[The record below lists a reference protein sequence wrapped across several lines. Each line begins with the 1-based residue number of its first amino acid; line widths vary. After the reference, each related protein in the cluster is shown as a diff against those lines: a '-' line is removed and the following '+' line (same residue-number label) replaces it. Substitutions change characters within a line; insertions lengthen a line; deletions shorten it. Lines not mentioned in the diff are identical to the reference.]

1 MSFENQIVKWY
12 INNKR
17 ELPWRENIDPYRVW
31 ISEIILQQTRVVQGE
46 KYFNN
51 FIKKFPSLESLSSA
65 DESEVLK
72 MWKGLGYY
80 NRAINI
86 HKTSKKITNALNGIF
101 PNTYNE
107 LIKLNGIGDYTASAI
122 SSICFH
128 EYNPVVDGN
137 VLRLL
142 SRYYG
147 LKNPI
152 DSLKGQRNIRE
163 IGKKLISKVDNPG
176 DFNQA
181 MMEYGALVCTPFPD
195 CESCIFSSKCIA
207 HINNEVDTIPVKSK
221 KKKLKERFLN
231 YIVFIDSKQKTIVN
245 KRINKDIWYKLNE
258 FPLIESKTEIKNI
271 FTNSDFKKLV
281 DNSYLTLKKENE
293 KIYRVKHVLS
303 HQILY
308 ISFYQINVKNL
319 ITSGVHLSNLNNY
332 NFPVPITNFINKLLI

>member
-1 MSFENQIVKWY
+1 MSFENQLVKWY
-12 INNKR
+12 RNNKR

-72 MWKGLGYY
+72 IWKGLGYY

-86 HKTSKKITNALNGIF
+86 HITSKKITNTLNGIF

-122 SSICFH
+122 SSICFN

-137 VLRLL
+137 VLRLI

-147 LKNPI
+147 LKTPI

-163 IGKKLISKVDNPG
+163 IGKKLISNVANPG

-195 CESCIFSSKCIA
+195 CESCIFSSKCVTYM
-207 HINNEVDTIPVKSK
+207 NKEVDAIPVKSK
-221 KKKLKERFLN
+221 KKKPKERFLN
-231 YIVFIDSKQKTIVN
+231 YIVFIDSKQK
-245 KRINKDIWYKLNE
+245 NE
-258 FPLIESKTEIKNI
+258 
-271 FTNSDFKKLV
+271 
-281 DNSYLTLKKENE
+281 
-293 KIYRVKHVLS
+293 
-303 HQILY
+303 
-308 ISFYQINVKNL
+308 
-319 ITSGVHLSNLNNY
+319 
-332 NFPVPITNFINKLLI
+332 